1 MSDHGTVMIL
11 GLGGVGYE
19 TMQNLACDP
28 SVDRLVAA
36 DIDAETGRRRL
47 NAARYRGDY
56 HETHP
61 DMEFQAVDLLEID
74 SAVGALEEAEPDVV
88 TTAVTLLPYG
98 AFEALPSSVT
108 DDLVEFAPN
117 GPGFACIVPGQIP
130 LVHNLMQ
137 AIERAD
143 IPTPHV
149 INASLPDVINPTL
162 DRIGAGPVAGS
173 GNVAHLVA
181 PIKLICRRQFGV
193 PMEAVDVYLAIS
205 QTGVHASFVNC
216 SLRDVPYYLKVL
228 VDGDD
233 VSDEI
238 DLDVELQRQRLPFPT
253 QPGEEE
259 ISTVTG
265 ASSARIA
272 SALLNDTGEVLHAPG
287 PNGLEGGFPVRFDR
301 SGAEVVLPDDIT
313 REEALEIC
321 REGNRFNGIERIDDD
336 GKIVFTETTR
346 DVLEEFL
353 GVDIPSCSPSN
364 ALDVTADIVHGYQEL
379 ASNHGVDPR
388 MRVTW

>member
-1 MSDHGTVMIL
+1 
-11 GLGGVGYE
+11 
-19 TMQNLACDP
+19 
-28 SVDRLVAA
+28 
-36 DIDAETGRRRL
+36 
-47 NAARYRGDY
+47 
-56 HETHP
+56 
-61 DMEFQAVDLLEID
+61 
-74 SAVGALEEAEPDVV
+74 
-88 TTAVTLLPYG
+88 
-98 AFEALPSSVT
+98 
-108 DDLVEFAPN
+108 
-117 GPGFACIVPGQIP
+117 
-130 LVHNLMQ
+130 MQ